1 VTLFTKDFKLS
12 NSVVFM
18 TRPCQVTYLRVGLQ
32 ITEDFGMVLLFLETI
47 YEERAYK
54 KCKIRDISGSK

>member
-1 VTLFTKDFKLS
+1 MTLFTKDFKLS

-18 TRPCQVTYLRVGLQ
+18 TRPCKVTYLRVGLQ
-32 ITEDFGMVLLFLETI
+32 ITEEFGMVLLFLETI
-47 YEERAYK
+47 CEERAYK